1 VRYLALTNS
10 TCAVSSERGLRFS
23 LISFDIAIEEI
34 FPTCLV
40 LLWFAGPGKSG
51 RKDASSLT
59 ASESGIP
66 GLHLPTA

>member
-1 VRYLALTNS
+1 M
-10 TCAVSSERGLRFS
+10 RFS